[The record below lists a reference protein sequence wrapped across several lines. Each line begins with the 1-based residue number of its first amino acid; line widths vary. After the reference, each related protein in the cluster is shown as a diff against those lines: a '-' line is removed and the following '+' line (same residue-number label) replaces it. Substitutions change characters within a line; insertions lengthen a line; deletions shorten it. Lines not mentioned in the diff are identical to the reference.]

1 MRLLQADDFRN
12 TSRAELVYRALR
24 AAIRDGEMEA
34 GERLRETDIAEKL
47 GVSRTPVREALQRLT
62 AEGLLSVSAGRGVIV
77 TEFDKQQVLELYA
90 LREVLEGAT
99 AAFAAERANETDI
112 ETLRHLIE
120 EAAIGSD
127 EGRSLAAANRAFHAA
142 LCEAAHNRY
151 LTSAIGALADSID
164 LMQGTTIAAAGR
176 RATAEAEHRAIVDA
190 IERRDPVAAE
200 RIARDHIREARRI
213 RLRMLAPSR
222 PD

>member
-1 MRLLQADDFRN
+1 MRLLQPDDFRN
-12 TSRAELVYRALR
+12 ASRAELVYRALR

-62 AEGLLSVSAGRGVIV
+62 AEGLLSVTAGRGVIV

-90 LREVLEGAT
+90 LREVLEGAA
-99 AAFAAERANETDI
+99 AAFAAERASETDI
-112 ETLRHLIE
+112 DTLRQLIE
-120 EAAIGSD
+120 DEAAGAGD
-127 EGRSLAAANRAFHAA
+127 GRSLAATNRAFHAA

-151 LTSAIGALADSID
+151 LTSAISALADSID
-164 LMQGTTIAAAGR
+164 LLRGTTLAADGR
-176 RATAEAEHRAIVDA
+176 RQEAEGEHRAIVDA
-190 IERRDPVAAE
+190 IERCDPAGAE

-213 RLRMLAPSR
+213 RLRMLSPQR
-222 PD
+222 

>member
-1 MRLLQADDFRN
+1 MRLLQPDDFRN
-12 TSRAELVYRALR
+12 ASRAELVYRALR
-24 AAIRDGEMEA
+24 TAIRDGEMAA

-62 AEGLLSVSAGRGVIV
+62 AEGLLSVTAGRGVII

-90 LREVLEGAT
+90 LREVLEGA
-99 AAFAAERANETDI
+99 ASAFAAERASETDI

-120 EAAIGSD
+120 EEARGSN

-151 LTSAIGALADSID
+151 LTSAINALADSID
-164 LMQGTTIAAAGR
+164 LMQGTTIAAEGR

-190 IERRDPVAAE
+190 IERRDPATAE

-213 RLRMLAPSR
+213 RLRMLPSSR
-222 PD
+222 